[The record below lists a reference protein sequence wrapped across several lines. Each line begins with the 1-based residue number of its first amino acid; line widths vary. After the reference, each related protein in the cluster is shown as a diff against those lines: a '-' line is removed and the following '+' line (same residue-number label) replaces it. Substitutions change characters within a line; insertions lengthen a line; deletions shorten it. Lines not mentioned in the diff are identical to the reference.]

1 MSLGKDYIFKSQTK
15 KQLLILFASGILL
28 TIVGIFM
35 IINGDSHHE
44 EVSNLASESS
54 HYEFHWYQRHRLR
67 LDIRDPGSVGYD
79 QLQLYQIR
87 HRLLVQFCQI
97 GIDRLDNLVF
107 ERI

>member
-44 EVSNLASESS
+44 EVSNLVFLSN
-54 HYEFHWYQRHRLR
+54 
-67 LDIRDPGSVGYD
+67 
-79 QLQLYQIR
+79 LQILMIS
-87 HRLLVQFCQI
+87 LSDKTTSLNC
-97 GIDRLDNLVF
+97 LM
-107 ERI
+107 